1 MVGGE
6 VVLYSPTNGDI
17 ILNDCNIQQS
27 AGGVTTQ
34 SLITSHPI
42 PLVDDRSLQLEI
54 IDANSSINLLSPT
67 TTAAS
72 VQSEIGNTISTKVIG
87 NNSLGVVHYE
97 NLIQAASTNEGNTS
111 RTLSKVISSH
121 YNS

>member
-1 MVGGE
+1 MTGGE

-17 ILNDCNIQQS
+17 ILNDCNVQQS

-54 IDANSSINLLSPT
+54 IDAHSSIGLLSPT
-67 TTAAS
+67 TTATS
-72 VQSEIGNTISTKVIG
+72 VQTEIGNTISTKVVG
-87 NNSLGVVHYE
+87 NTSLGVVQYE
-97 NLIQAASTNEGNTS
+97 NLIHAASTNEGN
-111 RTLSKVISSH
+111 R
-121 YNS
+121 YR